1 MLGRYS
7 ELILYKTYADL
18 RAETKR
24 TYLGFMWWVFEPI
37 MFMAVFYLVFGLLLA
52 RGTPDF
58 VVFLLIGLITWQW
71 MKACVSHGGMTILG
85 SYALMQRVYLPKIV
99 FPTILILT
107 DTVKFFFV
115 FVLLLLYLWLDGHP
129 PNQTYLALPLVLG
142 VELLFIAAISYFM
155 AAVVPFLPDIRFVV
169 ENVLQAL
176 FFMSG
181 IFFKASEVVPE
192 AYRMYYYLNPMAC
205 LIEDYRGILLYQHWP
220 DWRALAI
227 IALISLLG
235 IIFSASIIRRFEY
248 LYPKITP

>member
-1 MLGRYS
+1 M
-7 ELILYKTYADL
+7 
-18 RAETKR
+18 
-24 TYLGFMWWVFEPI
+24 
-37 MFMAVFYLVFGLLLA
+37 
-52 RGTPDF
+52 
-58 VVFLLIGLITWQW
+58 
-71 MKACVSHGGMTILG
+71 
-85 SYALMQRVYLPKIV
+85 
-99 FPTILILT
+99 
-107 DTVKFFFV
+107 
-115 FVLLLLYLWLDGHP
+115 
-129 PNQTYLALPLVLG
+129 G
-142 VELLFIAAISYFM
+142 VELQFIAANSYFM

-169 ENVLQAL
+169 ENVLHAL